1 MKISSFKVI
10 VIFRNIYEVIILQ
23 SVVTQTS
30 VSPQQLPRDI
40 QDETFSRSE
49 EDGVCGRCGLNL
61 YRHRGRPLLPPQ
73 PCGASSAMTSP
84 SVTLNTMIALY
95 PPGP

>member
-1 MKISSFKVI
+1 MINKTETI
-10 VIFRNIYEVIILQ
+10 
-23 SVVTQTS
+23 
-30 VSPQQLPRDI
+30 PRDI

-49 EDGVCGRCGLNL
+49 EDGVCGRCGLSL

-95 PPGP
+95 PPGPRSSSAAEVLSGKPDP